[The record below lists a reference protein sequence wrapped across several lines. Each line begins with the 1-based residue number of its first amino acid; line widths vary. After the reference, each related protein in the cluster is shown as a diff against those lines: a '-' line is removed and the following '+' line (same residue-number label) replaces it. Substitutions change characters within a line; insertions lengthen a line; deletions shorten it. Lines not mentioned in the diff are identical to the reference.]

1 MTFVY
6 ESCCLMAMHEGKA
19 KPFSLCEKCWI
30 EHGSPEGVKA

>member
-6 ESCCLMAMHEGKA
+6 ETCCIVAMINDEG

-30 EHGSPEGVKA
+30 EQGSPEGGKA

>member
-6 ESCCLMAMHEGKA
+6 ETCCFVAVINKDE

-30 EHGSPEGVKA
+30 EQGSPEGVKV